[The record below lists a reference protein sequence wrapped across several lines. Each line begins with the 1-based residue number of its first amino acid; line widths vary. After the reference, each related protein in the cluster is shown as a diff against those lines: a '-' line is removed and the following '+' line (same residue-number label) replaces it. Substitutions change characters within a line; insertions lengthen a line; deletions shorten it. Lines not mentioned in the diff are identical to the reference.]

1 MFGKSVVDSAG
12 MIAIKT
18 TANTMKNTNGAVPA
32 ERLGPGLAH
41 EREAAG
47 HRGCRRGEVDLEH
60 VPGGRQA
67 LVPHPAGGLHEDLR
81 LARAGVDEGGSA
93 GEVASHPV

>member
-32 ERLGPGLAH
+32 EMRSIDLPVNPETTKRFNPGK
-41 EREAAG
+41 AATT
-47 HRGCRRGEVDLEH
+47 
-60 VPGGRQA
+60 P
-67 LVPHPAGGLHEDLR
+67 
-81 LARAGVDEGGSA
+81 
-93 GEVASHPV
+93 

>member
-32 ERLGPGLAH
+32 EMRSIDLPVNPETTKRFILGK
-41 EREAAG
+41 AATTPWPIAVIIITQK
-47 HRGCRRGEVDLEH
+47 R
-60 VPGGRQA
+60 
-67 LVPHPAGGLHEDLR
+67 
-81 LARAGVDEGGSA
+81 
-93 GEVASHPV
+93 